1 MIKPLKKTEL
11 PNIWAKTVYLIMFD
25 LPVDRLGYKQ
35 VDSVLQELDTSVRS
49 KFRYAEI
56 LRKDG
61 GFYSHASRLQR
72 YTLKRL
78 HLST

>member
-1 MIKPLKKTEL
+1 MVKPLKKHQNCQIFGSKPSTL
-11 PNIWAKTVYLIMFD
+11 LCFD

-35 VDSVLQELDTSVRS
+35 VLSVLWELDTSVYS

-61 GFYSHASRLQR
+61 GFIHLPHDYSDTH
-72 YTLKRL
+72 
-78 HLST
+78 